1 MLKVCLFYLQGSSLL
16 VDNALVDID
25 QLIKDI
31 NSSDIE
37 AVKNAIGT
45 IANICTNNGKTQ
57 KTLIYN

>member
-1 MLKVCLFYLQGSSLL
+1 LL